1 MKAKA
6 VWIAGLSGLA
16 LLSAYGLIHTL
27 PNVESD
33 LRAHV
38 AKALAD
44 NGLDDVKAD
53 VSGQTV
59 TLSVGD
65 TVTDPDKH
73 LKQAQA
79 AVEAIKAGDD
89 LSPVTAVKLVNNA
102 PVMATANMA
111 TPVLAAASAV
121 AAPVAELE
129 TVHGEKATM
138 IVASADRPP
147 VAGDDARDAAAVA
160 AQSCQ
165 EQVIQAVGARK
176 LGFLFGTYELTADS
190 QPILDDV
197 YRVVATCPDD
207 VQVVIAGY
215 TDNVGD
221 ATANRLISQARA
233 QTAADGLV
241 ARGLAA
247 GRVKALGY
255 GPSQPI
261 ADNDTS
267 EGRAKNR
274 RVVIDITA
282 G

>member
-1 MKAKA
+1 MKARA
-6 VWIAGLSGLA
+6 VWIAGLSSLA
-16 LLSAYGLIHTL
+16 LLSGYGVLHVL

-38 AKALAD
+38 AKALTD

-65 TVTDPDKH
+65 NVINPDQH

-79 AVEAIKAGDD
+79 AVQAIKAGDQ
-89 LSPVTAVKLVNNA
+89 LSPVSVIKLVNNA
-102 PVMATANMA
+102 PV
-111 TPVLAAASAV
+111 LAAASAGV
-121 AAPVAELE
+121 PAAATAAPAQELE
-129 TVHGEKATM
+129 TVQGEKATM
-138 IVASADRPP
+138 IVASADRPQ

-165 EQVIQAVGARK
+165 DRVTSAMAGRK
-176 LGFLFGTYELTADS
+176 LSFLFGTYDLTSDS

-197 YRVVATCPDD
+197 YKVVNDCPATT
-207 VQVVIAGY
+207 QVVIAGY

-241 ARGLAA
+241 TRGLAA
-247 GRVKALGY
+247 DRVKALGY
-255 GPSQPI
+255 GPATPV
-261 ADNDTS
+261 ADNDTA

>member
-16 LLSAYGLIHTL
+16 LLSAYGVVHTL

-44 NGLDDVKAD
+44 AGLDDVKAD

-65 TVTDPDKH
+65 TVTNPDQH
-73 LKQAQA
+73 LKQAEA
-79 AVEAIKAGDD
+79 AVEAIKAGDN
-89 LSPVTAVKLVNNA
+89 LPPVTSVKLVNNA
-102 PVMATANMA
+102 PV
-111 TPVLAAASAV
+111 LAAVTPPV
-121 AAPVAELE
+121 AAPVPELE
-129 TVHGEKATM
+129 TVQGEKATM
-138 IVASADRPP
+138 IVASTERPA
-147 VAGDDARDAAAVA
+147 VAGDDAHDAAAVA

-165 EQVIQAVGARK
+165 EQVTQVMGGRK
-176 LGFLFGTYELTADS
+176 LGFVFGTYDLTADS

-197 YRVVATCPDD
+197 YKIVSTCPDN
-207 VQVVIAGY
+207 VQVVISGF

-221 ATANRLISQARA
+221 ANANRLISQARA
-233 QTAADGLV
+233 QTTADGLV
-241 ARGLAA
+241 ARGLAS

-255 GPSQPI
+255 GPAEPV
-261 ADNDTS
+261 ADNDTP

>member
-16 LLSAYGLIHTL
+16 LISAYGVLHVL
-27 PNVESD
+27 PDVESD

-38 AKALAD
+38 AKALTD

-73 LKQAQA
+73 LKEAQA
-79 AVEAIKAGDD
+79 AVEAIKASDD
-89 LSPVTAVKLVNNA
+89 LSPVAAIKLVNNA
-102 PVMATANMA
+102 PAMQST
-111 TPVLAAASAV
+111 VLAGAPAAL
-121 AAPVAELE
+121 AAPASELE

-138 IVASADRPP
+138 IVASAERPA
-147 VAGDDARDAAAVA
+147 VAGDDAHDAAAVA

-165 EQVIQAVGARK
+165 DRVTTAIGGRK
-176 LGFLFGTYELTADS
+176 LSFLFGTYDLTSDS

-197 YRVVATCPDD
+197 YKVVSDCPDTT
-207 VQVVIAGY
+207 QVIIAGY
-215 TDNVGD
+215 TDDVGD
-221 ATANRLISQARA
+221 AAANRLISQARA
-233 QTAADGLV
+233 QTAADALV

-247 GRVKALGY
+247 DRVKALGY
-255 GPSQPI
+255 GPAGPV
-261 ADNDTS
+261 ADNDTP

-274 RVVIDITA
+274 RVVIDISA

>member
-6 VWIAGLSGLA
+6 VWIVGLSGLA
-16 LLSAYGLIHTL
+16 LMSAYAVVHTL

-44 NGLDDVKAD
+44 AGLDDVKAD

-65 TVTDPDKH
+65 TVTNPDQH
-73 LKQAQA
+73 LKQAEA
-79 AVEAIKAGDD
+79 AVEAIKAGDN
-89 LSPVTAVKLVNNA
+89 LPPVATVKLVNNA
-102 PVMATANMA
+102 PV
-111 TPVLAAASAV
+111 LAAATPPAV
-121 AAPVAELE
+121 AAAPVPELE
-129 TVHGEKATM
+129 TIQGEKATM
-138 IVASADRPP
+138 IVASSDRPP
-147 VAGDDARDAAAVA
+147 VAGDDAHDAAAVA

-165 EQVIQAVGARK
+165 EQVTQVMGGRK
-176 LGFLFGTYELTADS
+176 IGFVFGTYDLTSDS

-197 YRVVATCPDD
+197 YKIVSTCPDN
-207 VQVVIAGY
+207 VQVIISGY

-221 ATANRLISQARA
+221 ANANRLISQARA
-233 QTAADGLV
+233 QTAADALV
-241 ARGLAA
+241 TRGLAA
-247 GRVKALGY
+247 DRVKALGY
-255 GPSQPI
+255 GPAQPV
-261 ADNDTS
+261 ADNETP